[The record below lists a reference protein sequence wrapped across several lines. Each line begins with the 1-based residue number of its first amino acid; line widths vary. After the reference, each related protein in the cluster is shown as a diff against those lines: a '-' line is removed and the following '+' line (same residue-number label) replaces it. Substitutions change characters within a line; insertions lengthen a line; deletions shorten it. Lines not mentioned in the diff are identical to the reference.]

1 MKDHQLFLKAVL
13 ALVFWF
19 LTVTL
24 AVNLVAIATGYINT
38 AFTIG
43 LLLLGAGLWVIST
56 RSKL

>member
-1 MKDHQLFLKAVL
+1 MKDRQLFLKAVL